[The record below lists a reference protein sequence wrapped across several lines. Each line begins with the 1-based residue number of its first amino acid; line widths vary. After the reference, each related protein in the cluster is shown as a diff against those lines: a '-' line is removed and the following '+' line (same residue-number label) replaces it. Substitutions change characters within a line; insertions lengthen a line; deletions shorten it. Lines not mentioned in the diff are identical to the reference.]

1 MCGVLLCFGLGH
13 PCPQSC
19 EKCISFIP
27 SHHSCFL
34 VVAVGV
40 TNGPRQTCTNLCHQ
54 PVTLPALGSPDT
66 VVFKFH
72 HSLPCFHPRAR
83 ILDVFPSR
91 RLPVNLSPWEP
102 VLLQKTCLPWKAVLI
117 LQKFPVPLLRS
128 FLKSSAC
135 VSQWFL
141 TVTLQDCLGN
151 CVVLVPYEIRC
162 CF

>member
-1 MCGVLLCFGLGH
+1 MHFFYSVTPLMFSCGGSGGLQMDQGK
-13 PCPQSC
+13 PAP
-19 EKCISFIP
+19 
-27 SHHSCFL
+27 
-34 VVAVGV
+34 
-40 TNGPRQTCTNLCHQ
+40 TCSTSLSPYLHWA
-54 PVTLPALGSPDT
+54 ALT
-66 VVFKFH
+66 RW
-72 HSLPCFHPRAR
+72 SLSSTTTCRCFHPRAR

-141 TVTLQDCLGN
+141 TITLQDCLGN